1 MYCCLSS
8 CIFIHCSTGRM
19 WMMGCLPPPR
29 PSSVWPCRDI
39 VVGVVKR
46 ARQWGGCV
54 IRTIRECY
62 RNFRRFLITKPRL
75 GGKML
80 HKKIHENYIFKA
92 RKSFSD
98 FQIFNLIKIST
109 NCFFLW
115 FQLSSTHN
123 YDLIISNSVHIKSWF
138 ELNYFVF
145 CCCCNFLCF

>member
-62 RNFRRFLITKPRL
+62 RNFRRFLITKLRL
-75 GGKML
+75 GGK
-80 HKKIHENYIFKA
+80 KRWRKFTKNCVFKA
-92 RKSFSD
+92 RKLFSEKSANLY
-98 FQIFNLIKIST
+98 FFLNLNLIK
-109 NCFFLW
+109 FFLL
-115 FQLSSTHN
+115 FMLLIKFHTHTHTN
-123 YDLIISNSVHIKSWF
+123 MIWL
-138 ELNYFVF
+138 YFIF
-145 CCCCNFLCF
+145 F